1 MGWLGGLVGLPLAF
15 RGVGKWDAA
24 LGAAAEAATLSEKV
38 ADRSTAS
45 WLGTHMGSR
54 PSGMQWILRSL
65 YYSFHPAF
73 DLHDW
78 RNIAWNRW
86 FGLKCQFLQHFP
98 TLMYLYLPN
107 RDWAMMF
114 IRNRKLST
122 AKNLVFTSKYWRKG
136 VSRSCRNPP
145 FYKDVYDKTNCIYH

>member
-54 PSGMQWILRSL
+54 PSGMQWILGRV
-65 YYSFHPAF
+65 Y
-73 DLHDW
+73 
-78 RNIAWNRW
+78 I
-86 FGLKCQFLQHFP
+86 
-98 TLMYLYLPN
+98 TV
-107 RDWAMMF
+107 F
-114 IRNRKLST
+114 IRPLICMTGEIIACNR
-122 AKNLVFTSKYWRKG
+122 
-136 VSRSCRNPP
+136 
-145 FYKDVYDKTNCIYH
+145 

>member
-45 WLGTHMGSR
+45 WLGTHMTIWHAVDFG
-54 PSGMQWILRSL
+54 RSL

-78 RNIAWNRW
+78 RNIAWNR
-86 FGLKCQFLQHFP
+86 
-98 TLMYLYLPN
+98 
-107 RDWAMMF
+107 
-114 IRNRKLST
+114 
-122 AKNLVFTSKYWRKG
+122 
-136 VSRSCRNPP
+136 
-145 FYKDVYDKTNCIYH
+145 